1 MKAFKILL
9 AVFFPI
15 ACVLVLAPSVVG
27 LISYAN
33 AVEEF
38 SFSMLIETFKALF
51 EDLSLAF
58 EVYGFALIICIASVV
73 LGVVLF
79 CAWLTLG
86 IYRKKVLGI
95 VLPIVA
101 LLLLVLFNPVGAII
115 NASLKIMK
123 EGLEE
128 SYTIYS
134 IFVYCG
140 LAAILFFVAAF
151 IFYIFAMSKKEA
163 RVEEEYEF
171 DYSTPL
177 PILTEEVSPDRKP
190 DFVENDVHI
199 ERGLN
204 YFMEHSLTK
213 EEVDQLLNSRPRHEV
228 YEEEIHI
235 AREEPVQ
242 VEEEL
247 PAFLKPGFTPREVH
261 EDYPDLPFF
270 HGVGRC
276 EEERE
281 EEDLPF
287 FHIEREEE
295 PAVFEEVVVD
305 EAPRIVEENRQS
317 DVKLLDKKPL
327 HISCKDGGY
336 IVKQVGHDKPLASFG
351 SEEEAVVFAK
361 RVSKVNGGV
370 AIRLHDQDGKIRSI

>member
-58 EVYGFALIICIASVV
+58 EVYGFALVICIASVV
-73 LGVVLF
+73 LGFVLF

-95 VLPIVA
+95 VLPSVA
-101 LLLLVLFNPVGAII
+101 LLLLVLFNPVGVVI
-115 NASLKIMK
+115 NASVKIMK
-123 EGLEE
+123 EALEE

-140 LAAILFFVAAF
+140 LAAILFFIAAF
-151 IFYIFAMSKKEA
+151 IFHIFAMGKKEA
-163 RVEEEYEF
+163 PVEEEYEF

-177 PILTEEVSPDRKP
+177 PVLVEEVSPDRKP

-204 YFMEHSLTK
+204 YFMEHSLTQ

-261 EDYPDLPFF
+261 EDYPDIPFF
-270 HGVGRC
+270 HGVRRH
-276 EEERE
+276 EEER

-287 FHIEREEE
+287 FHAEREEE
-295 PAVFEEVVVD
+295 PAVFEEVVVVE

-317 DVKLLDKKPL
+317 DVKLSDKKPL
-327 HISCKDGGY
+327 HISRKDGGY